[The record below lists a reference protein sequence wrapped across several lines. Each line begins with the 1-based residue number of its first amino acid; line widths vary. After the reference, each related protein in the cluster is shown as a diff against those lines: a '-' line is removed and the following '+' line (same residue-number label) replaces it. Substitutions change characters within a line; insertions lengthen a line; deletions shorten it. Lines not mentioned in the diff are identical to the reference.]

1 MAGKRLSGINAG
13 LSSIVMVF
21 AVLCLTIFAVLSMV
35 TAKSE
40 KRLVEKSASSVENYY
55 TADSACETILGQI
68 YEAWKECSSPEDL
81 KTKLSGIDNMP
92 EDLYMTIE
100 KGRLYISYSQK
111 ADENQCLQV
120 GLAAD
125 TQDFQIKAWQLARTG
140 EWNIDEHIHV
150 WGDNK

>member
-40 KRLVEKSASSVENYY
+40 KRLVEKSAASVENYY
-55 TADSACETILGQI
+55 TADSACEAILGQI
-68 YEAWKECSSPEDL
+68 YKAWKGCSSLEDM
-81 KTKLSGIDNMP
+81 KTKLSGMDKMP
-92 EDLYMTIE
+92 EDLYMTIVNE
-100 KGRLYISYSQK
+100 RLFISYSQK
-111 ADENQCLQV
+111 VDENQSLQV

-150 WGDNK
+150 WGDNQ